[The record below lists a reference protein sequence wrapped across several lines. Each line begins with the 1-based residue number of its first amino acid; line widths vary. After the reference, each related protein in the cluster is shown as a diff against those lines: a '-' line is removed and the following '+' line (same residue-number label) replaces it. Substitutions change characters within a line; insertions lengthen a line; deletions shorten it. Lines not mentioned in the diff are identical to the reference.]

1 MQAYLFH
8 NGPDH
13 RELYLL
19 AAGVIAGI
27 LLGPAVLGR
36 VAPEAYH
43 EAFPSVER
51 ARLELDALERSLADI
66 RARQRQVGATDV
78 AIIEFEAPR
87 LARRQALQAE
97 VERALRSRGRS
108 TALLLAIAMAMILEA
123 VLDSSRRVQRRR
135 LSRAR
140 YALIAVWIA
149 LVLAQP
155 ETLGRVPLPFLA
167 LLALLVLV
175 AAAAP
180 GGAGA
185 PGLRGPGGAAKANDE
200 SMTKSE

>member
-36 VAPEAYH
+36 VAPGAYH

-140 YALIAVWIA
+140 YALIATWIA

-185 PGLRGPGGAAKANDE
+185 PRGAAKANDE